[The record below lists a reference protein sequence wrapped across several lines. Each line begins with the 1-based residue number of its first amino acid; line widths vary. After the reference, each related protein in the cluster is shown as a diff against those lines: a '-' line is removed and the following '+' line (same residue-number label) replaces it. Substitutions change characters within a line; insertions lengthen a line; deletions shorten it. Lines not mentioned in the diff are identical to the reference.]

1 VNRVRIWHEGEP
13 VGALAAAI
21 DRGAVVAI
29 PTESSYGLA
38 VDPRDAAAVARVMAL
53 KGRDA
58 GKPLPV
64 VVAEEAALRA
74 LPVDRE
80 CEALRR
86 FAALWPAPL
95 SLLLPLT
102 APLAAAAGEP
112 SVAVRV
118 PAHPLLRR
126 LLAALGR
133 PLTAT
138 SANLAGDPAILDPTA
153 AAELLATGGE
163 ESWLVDG
170 GMLPGGLP
178 STLVAVERGEV
189 RILRVGRFPSDRLL
203 EGVIR

>member
-1 VNRVRIWHEGEP
+1 MSRVRIWREGEP
-13 VGALAAAI
+13 LGPLAAAV
-21 DRGAVVAI
+21 DRGAVLAI

-38 VDPRDAAAVARVMAL
+38 VDPREAVAVARVMAL

-64 VVAEEAALRA
+64 VVAGEAALQA

-86 FAALWPAPL
+86 FAGLWPAPL
-95 SLLLPLT
+95 SLLLTLT
-102 APLAAAAGEP
+102 APLPATAGEP
-112 SVAVRV
+112 AVAVRV

-126 LLAALGR
+126 LLATLDR

-138 SANLAGDPAILDPTA
+138 SANLAGEPPILDPTA
-153 AAELLATGGE
+153 VAELLATGGE

-170 GMLPGGLP
+170 GSLPGGPP

-189 RILRVGRFPSDRLL
+189 RILRAGSFPSDRLL